1 MEKNIEN
8 QVELLRNKKR
18 SITLVGISLAI
29 IVIILIAVFVKGYSN
44 AKKKYDDELAK
55 RDKQIE
61 ELTDAVLKYEKLT
74 KEVSISVIE
83 AKIMDIGELATIEYL
98 YTNAGKFEDS
108 EKALGIKLPFSTKS
122 FIAKW
127 DGIIKA
133 GVKMDQVKVKI
144 DKKDK
149 VVTITI
155 PKAEILSHEIDNDSI
170 ETLDQKDGMFNKVT
184 VDDVRDFDK
193 ASKEDMTERAIE
205 NGVLEK
211 AMENAKVIIER
222 LVNTDVV
229 KEQGYAIK
237 FEVIE

>member
-8 QVELLRNKKR
+8 QLELLRSKKR
-18 SITLVGISLAI
+18 SMTLVGVILAL
-29 IVIILIAVFVKGYSN
+29 IVIILITVFAKGYISARN
-44 AKKKYDDELAK
+44 TWKEDKAEYEKKIAELSDE
-55 RDKQIE
+55 
-61 ELTDAVLKYEKLT
+61 VLKYVQLT
-74 KEVSISVIE
+74 KEVSISEIE
-83 AKIMDIGELATIEYL
+83 TQILDIGELATIEYL

-133 GVKMDQVKVKI
+133 GVQMDQVEVKL
-144 DKKDK
+144 DKTDK
-149 VVTITI
+149 VITITI

-193 ASKEDMTERAIE
+193 ASKEEMTQRAIE
-205 NGVLEK
+205 NGILDK
-211 AMENAKVIIER
+211 ALENAKVIIER